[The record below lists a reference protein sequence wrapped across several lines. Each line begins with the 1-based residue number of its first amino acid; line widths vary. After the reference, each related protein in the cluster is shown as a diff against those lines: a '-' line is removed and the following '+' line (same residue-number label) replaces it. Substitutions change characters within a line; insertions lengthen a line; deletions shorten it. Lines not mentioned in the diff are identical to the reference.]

1 MSGRPSTTSICSI
14 RAPVSTFSR
23 QDTMGRTRQSLFVL
37 AAAVIAVAVLP
48 TAALDAGENFIIV
61 QSTTSTQNSGLFEHI
76 LPLFT
81 KKTGIEVRVVA
92 VGTGQAL
99 KNAEN
104 GDGDVVLVHSKP
116 DEEKFVAERWGV
128 KRYPVMYNDFI
139 IVGPAADPAKI
150 AGLKQAPEALKRIA
164 EAKAPFASRAD
175 DSGTHKA
182 ELKLW
187 EQAGVEPKASS
198 GSWYLETG
206 SGMGATLNTA
216 VGKEAYVLTDRGTW
230 LAFANKD
237 DFKVLVE
244 GDDKLFNQYGV
255 ILVNPAKHP
264 NVKARE
270 GQAFIDWLTGRE
282 GQAAIASY
290 KIDGQQV
297 FYPDASPQG

>member
-1 MSGRPSTTSICSI
+1 MRGAFGRRDILK
-14 RAPVSTFSR
+14 RALAIFALLSLAIPISR
-23 QDTMGRTRQSLFVL
+23 
-37 AAAVIAVAVLP
+37 AA
-48 TAALDAGENFIIV
+48 DDFIIV

-81 KKTGIEVRVVA
+81 EKTGIEVRVVA

-99 KNAEN
+99 KNAEK
-104 GDGDVVLVHSKP
+104 GDGDVVLVHSQP
-116 DEEKFVAERWGV
+116 DEEKFVAEGWGV

-139 IVGPAADPAKI
+139 IVGPAADPARI
-150 AGLKQAPEALKRIA
+150 AGMKQAPDALKKIA
-164 EAKAPFASRAD
+164 TAQSLFASRAD

-187 EQAGVEPKASS
+187 QQAGVNPKASS

-216 VGKEAYVLTDRGTW
+216 VGKQAYALTDRGTW

-264 NVKARE
+264 NVKAKE
-270 GQAFIDWLTGRE
+270 GQAFIDWLTGPE
-282 GQAAIASY
+282 GQAAIAEY
-290 KIDGQQV
+290 KIDDQQL
-297 FYPDASPQG
+297 FFPNARPKS

>member
-1 MSGRPSTTSICSI
+1 MLMSAAFGRRNFLRLALTALALLTLAPLVA
-14 RAPVSTFSR
+14 RA
-23 QDTMGRTRQSLFVL
+23 D
-37 AAAVIAVAVLP
+37 
-48 TAALDAGENFIIV
+48 DNFIIV

-76 LPLFT
+76 LPIFT

-104 GDGDVVLVHSKP
+104 GDGDVVLVHSMP
-116 DEEKFVAERWGV
+116 DEEKFVAEGWGV
-128 KRYPVMYNDFI
+128 KRYPVMYNDFV
-139 IVGPAADPAKI
+139 IVGPKADPAKI
-150 AGLKQAPEALKRIA
+150 AGLKQAPEALKKIA
-164 EAKAPFASRAD
+164 EASAPFASRAD

-187 EQAGVEPKASS
+187 EAAAVDPKASS

-216 VGKEAYVLTDRGTW
+216 VGKQAYALTDRGTW

-255 ILVNPAKHP
+255 ILVNPTKHP
-264 NVKARE
+264 NVKAKE
-270 GQAFIDWLTGRE
+270 GQAFIDWLVSPE

-290 KIDGQQV
+290 TIDGQQL
-297 FYPDASPQG
+297 FFPNARPQS

>member
-1 MSGRPSTTSICSI
+1 MRGSFGRRDTLKLALAIFALFIPATSIS
-14 RAPVSTFSR
+14 RAA
-23 QDTMGRTRQSLFVL
+23 D
-37 AAAVIAVAVLP
+37 
-48 TAALDAGENFIIV
+48 DFIIV

-81 KKTGIEVRVVA
+81 EKTGIEVRVVA

-99 KNAEN
+99 KNAEK
-104 GDGDVVLVHSKP
+104 GDGDVVLVHSQP
-116 DEEKFVAERWGV
+116 DEEKFVADGWGV

-139 IVGPAADPAKI
+139 LVGPAADPARI
-150 AGLKQAPEALKRIA
+150 AGMKQAPEALKKIA
-164 EAKAPFASRAD
+164 EARAPFASRAD

-187 EQAGVEPKASS
+187 QQAGIDPKTSS

-206 SGMGATLNTA
+206 SGMGATLNIA
-216 VGKEAYVLTDRGTW
+216 VGKLAYALTDRGTW
-230 LAFANKD
+230 IAFANKD

-264 NVKARE
+264 NVKAKE
-270 GQAFIDWLTGRE
+270 GQAFIDWLTGPE
-282 GQAAIASY
+282 GQAAIADY
-290 KIDGQQV
+290 KIDGQQL
-297 FYPDASPQG
+297 FFPNARPQS